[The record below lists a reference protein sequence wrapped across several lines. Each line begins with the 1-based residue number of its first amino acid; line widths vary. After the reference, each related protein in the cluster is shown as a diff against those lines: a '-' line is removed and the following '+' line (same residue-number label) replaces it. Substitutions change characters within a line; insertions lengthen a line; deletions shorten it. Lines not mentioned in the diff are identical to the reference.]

1 VRQILPALIEEIDPL
16 STYAVDVRP
25 KPSGRPW
32 VLVNMIASLDGATA
46 LDGRSGGLGGPADKA
61 VFRALRALP
70 DAILVGAG
78 TARVETYGPVKL
90 DDAAL
95 VARVARGQTGPP
107 RLVIVSGRLDL
118 DPTGTMFTESIE
130 PPIVF
135 TTSTASAETVAAF
148 AGVAEIVRCG
158 DTVVDLQSAMAH
170 LDAIGIRT
178 VLCEGGPM
186 LNGQM
191 LAADLVDEWC
201 QSIAPL
207 LVVGHSDRVAV
218 AAASGGGH
226 RPAHMKINRVLEQ
239 DGYLF
244 IQALRDLRPQ
254 AQ

>member
-1 VRQILPALIEEIDPL
+1 VRQILPTLIEEIDPL
-16 STYAVDVRP
+16 SAYAADARP
-25 KPSGRPW
+25 RPQGRPW
-32 VLVNMIASLDGATA
+32 ILVNMIASLDGATA

-78 TARVETYGPVKL
+78 TARAETYGPVKL

-95 VARVARGQTGPP
+95 VERNSRGQIGPP

-118 DPTGTMFTESIE
+118 DPTGTMFTDSTE

-135 TTSTASAETVAAF
+135 TTGAVPAETVAAF

-158 DTVVDLQSAMAH
+158 ETVVDLGSAMAH
-170 LDAIGIRT
+170 LDTIGIRT

-201 QSIAPL
+201 QSIAPM
-207 LVVGHSDRVAV
+207 LVAGDSDRVVVGA
-218 AAASGGGH
+218 GGEH
-226 RPAHMKINRVLEQ
+226 SPARMNLNRVLEQ

-244 IQALRDLRPQ
+244 IQAVRTS
-254 AQ
+254 

>member
-1 VRQILPALIEEIDPL
+1 MRQILPTPIEDIDPL
-16 STYAVDVRP
+16 SAYASDARP
-25 KPSGRPW
+25 RPQGRPW
-32 VLVNMIASLDGATA
+32 ILVNMIASLDGATA

-78 TARVETYGPVKL
+78 TARAETYGPIKL

-95 VARVARGQTGPP
+95 VERNSRGQIGPP

-118 DPTGTMFTESIE
+118 DPTGTMFTDSIE

-135 TTSTASAETVAAF
+135 TTGAVPAETVAAF
-148 AGVAEIVRCG
+148 TGVAEIVRCG
-158 DTVVDLQSAMAH
+158 ETVVDLGSAMAH
-170 LDAIGIRT
+170 LDAIGIGT
-178 VLCEGGPM
+178 VLCEGGPT

-201 QSIAPL
+201 QSIAPM
-207 LVVGHSDRVAV
+207 LVAGDSDRVVVGA
-218 AAASGGGH
+218 GGEH
-226 RPAHMKINRVLEQ
+226 SPARMNLNRVLEQ

-244 IQALRDLRPQ
+244 IQAIRTS
-254 AQ
+254 

>member
-1 VRQILPALIEEIDPL
+1 VRQILPSLIEEIDPL
-16 STYAVDVRP
+16 STYAADARP

-95 VARVARGQTGPP
+95 VARVARGQNGPP

-135 TTSTASAETVAAF
+135 TTSAASAETVAAF

-158 DTVVDLQSAMAH
+158 ETVVDLQSAMAH
-170 LDAIGIRT
+170 LDAIGIGT
-178 VLCEGGPM
+178 VLCEGGPT

-191 LAADLVDEWC
+191 LTADLVDEWC
-201 QSIAPL
+201 QSIAPM
-207 LVVGHSDRVAV
+207 LVVGDSDRVAV
-218 AAASGGGH
+218 AAAGGH
-226 RPAHMKINRVLEQ
+226 RPADMKLNRVLEQ

-244 IQALRDLRPQ
+244 IQALRDR
-254 AQ
+254 

>member
-1 VRQILPALIEEIDPL
+1 MRQILPTPIEEIDPL
-16 STYAVDVRP
+16 AAYAADARP
-25 KPSGRPW
+25 KPPGRPW

-78 TARVETYGPVKL
+78 TARAETYGPVRL

-95 VARVARGQTGPP
+95 EERNARGQIGPP

-118 DPTGTMFTESIE
+118 DPTGTMFTDSAE

-135 TTSTASAETVAAF
+135 TTGTAPAGTVAAF

-158 DTVVDLQSAMAH
+158 ETVVDLRSAMAH
-170 LDAIGIRT
+170 LDAIGIGT
-178 VLCEGGPM
+178 VLCEGGPT

-201 QSIAPL
+201 QSIAPM
-207 LVVGHSDRVAV
+207 LVGGISDRVAIS
-218 AAASGGGH
+218 AAGDEH
-226 RPAHMKINRVLEQ
+226 PPARMNLNRVLEQ

-244 IQALRDLRPQ
+244 VQAVRTR
-254 AQ
+254 

>member
-1 VRQILPALIEEIDPL
+1 MRQILPIPLEEIDPL
-16 STYAVDVRP
+16 STYALDARP

-46 LDGRSGGLGGPADKA
+46 LDGKSGGLGGPADKA

-90 DDAAL
+90 DDAARA
-95 VARVARGQTGPP
+95 ARNSRGQSGPP
-107 RLVIVSGRLDL
+107 RLVLVSGRLDL

-135 TTSTASAETVAAF
+135 TTSTAPAKTVAAF
-148 AGVAEIVRCG
+148 AGVAEIVSCG
-158 DTVVDLQSAMAH
+158 ETTVDLRSAMAH
-170 LDAIGIRT
+170 LDAIGIGT
-178 VLCEGGPM
+178 VLCEGGPT

-201 QSIAPL
+201 QSIAPM
-207 LVVGHSDRVAV
+207 LVVGNSDRVAV
-218 AAASGGGH
+218 SAANGGYP
-226 RPAHMKINRVLEQ
+226 PAHMRINRVLEQ

-244 IQALRDLRPQ
+244 IQALRDR
-254 AQ
+254 

>member
-1 VRQILPALIEEIDPL
+1 MRQILPTPIEEIDPL
-16 STYAVDVRP
+16 SAYSADVRP
-25 KPSGRPW
+25 KPPGRPW

-78 TARVETYGPVKL
+78 TARAETYGPVRL

-95 VARVARGQTGPP
+95 EERNARGQIGPP

-118 DPTGTMFTESIE
+118 DPTGTMFTDSAE

-135 TTSTASAETVAAF
+135 TTGTVPAGTVAAF

-158 DTVVDLQSAMAH
+158 ETVVDLRSAMAH
-170 LDAIGIRT
+170 LDAIGIGT
-178 VLCEGGPM
+178 VLCEGGPT

-201 QSIAPL
+201 QSIAPM
-207 LVVGHSDRVAV
+207 LVAGDSDRVAIG
-218 AAASGGGH
+218 AAGNEH
-226 RPAHMKINRVLEQ
+226 PPARMNLNRVLEQ

-244 IQALRDLRPQ
+244 VQAVR
-254 AQ
+254 AS

>member
-1 VRQILPALIEEIDPL
+1 MRQILPIPIEEIDPL
-16 STYAVDVRP
+16 SAYAADARP
-25 KPSGRPW
+25 KPPGRPW
-32 VLVNMIASLDGATA
+32 VLVNMIASPDGATA

-78 TARVETYGPVKL
+78 TARAETYGPVRL

-95 VARVARGQTGPP
+95 EERNARGQTGPP

-118 DPTGTMFTESIE
+118 DPTGTMFTDSAE

-135 TTSTASAETVAAF
+135 TTGTAPAGTVAAF

-158 DTVVDLQSAMAH
+158 ETVVDLGSAMAH
-170 LDAIGIRT
+170 LDAIGIGT
-178 VLCEGGPM
+178 VLCEGGPT

-201 QSIAPL
+201 QSIAPM
-207 LVVGHSDRVAV
+207 LVAGISDRVAIG
-218 AAASGGGH
+218 AASDGH
-226 RPAHMKINRVLEQ
+226 PPARMNLNRVLEQ

-244 IQALRDLRPQ
+244 VQAVRAR
-254 AQ
+254 

>member
-1 VRQILPALIEEIDPL
+1 MRQILPTPIEGIDPL
-16 STYAVDVRP
+16 SAYSSDARP
-25 KPSGRPW
+25 KPPGRPW

-78 TARVETYGPVKL
+78 TARAESYGPVKL

-95 VARVARGQTGPP
+95 EGRKARGQTGPP
-107 RLVIVSGRLDL
+107 RLVVVSGRLDL
-118 DPTGTMFTESIE
+118 DPTGTMFTDSAE

-135 TTSTASAETVAAF
+135 TTGTAPASTVAAF

-158 DTVVDLQSAMAH
+158 ETIVDLRSAMAH
-170 LDAIGIRT
+170 LDAVGIGT
-178 VLCEGGPM
+178 VLCEGGPT

-201 QSIAPL
+201 QSIAPM
-207 LVVGHSDRVAV
+207 LVAGDSDRVAIG
-218 AAASGGGH
+218 AAGDRH
-226 RPAHMKINRVLEQ
+226 PPAHMRINRVLEQ

-244 IQALRDLRPQ
+244 VQALRDR
-254 AQ
+254 